1 MDVCIKNIDEE
12 NWRLF
17 KEESAKHALKL
28 GDLFNC
34 LLREHTNKCKGTNW
48 DRVLY
53 GEKKLKGLL
62 TREEGDK
69 IRSEFRK
76 GFSLR
81 L

>member
-1 MDVCIKNIDEE
+1 MDVCIKNIDGED
-12 NWRLF
+12 WRLF

-28 GDLFNC
+28 GDLFNI

-48 DRVLY
+48 DKVLY

-62 TREEGDK
+62 TREEGNK
-69 IRSEFRK
+69 ICSEFRK

-81 L
+81 Q

>member
-17 KEESAKHALKL
+17 KEESAKHGLKL
-28 GDLFNC
+28 GDLFDNIIT
-34 LLREHTNKCKGTNW
+34 EHAHKCTGTNW
-48 DRVLY
+48 DKILY
-53 GEKKLKGLL
+53 GKKPLKGLL
-62 TREEGDK
+62 TREEGTK

-81 L
+81 I

>member
-17 KEESAKHALKL
+17 KEESAKHAIKL
-28 GDLFNC
+28 GDLFNS
-34 LLREHTNKCKGTNW
+34 LLREHANRCKGTNW
-48 DRVLY
+48 DKVLY
-53 GEKKLKGLL
+53 GKKTLKGLL
-62 TREEGDK
+62 TREEGNR
-69 IRSEFRK
+69 ISSEFRR